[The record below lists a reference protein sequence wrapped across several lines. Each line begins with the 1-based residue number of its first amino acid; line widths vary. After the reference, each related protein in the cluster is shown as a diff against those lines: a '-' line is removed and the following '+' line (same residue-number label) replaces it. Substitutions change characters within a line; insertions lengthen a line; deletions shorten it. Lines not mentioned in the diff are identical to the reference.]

1 MDEESEL
8 PHREQ
13 KIKGCTFEREFQ
25 KQQSSRR
32 AQPTNKERPP
42 PFKGMTRE
50 KGERAPR

>member
-13 KIKGCTFEREFQ
+13 KIKGCTSIQAFQ

-42 PFKGMTRE
+42 PLTGYDLWTLMKW
-50 KGERAPR
+50 